1 MFLATSYDPFN
12 IYFIIYTIFQ
22 KFWVGKYFFILIK
35 DIYIVTEN
43 SISRKCC
50 PLNPKKILVSTKF
63 LSSCFQHNKKCFLTQ
78 SQYIKMIS
86 EGSCDTEDWSNDAE
100 NSALPSQE

>member
-1 MFLATSYDPFN
+1 MTPL
-12 IYFIIYTIFQ
+12 IFISSIYTIFQ

-50 PLNPKKILVSTKF
+50 PFES
-63 LSSCFQHNKKCFLTQ
+63 
-78 SQYIKMIS
+78 
-86 EGSCDTEDWSNDAE
+86 
-100 NSALPSQE
+100 